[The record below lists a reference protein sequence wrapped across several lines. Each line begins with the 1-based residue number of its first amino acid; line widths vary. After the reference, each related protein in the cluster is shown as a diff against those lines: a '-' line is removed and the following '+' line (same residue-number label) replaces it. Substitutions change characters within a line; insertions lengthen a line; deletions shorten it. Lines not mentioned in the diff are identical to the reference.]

1 MCDSQKGITSSRKTY
16 DTQSIALRRIFAYD
30 ISNNMPFSTG
40 YVLTA
45 LTKGTAS
52 FVSPNVTLS
61 TIGFPNLPAT
71 ISTLSGELFSTAQFI
86 SLVYTSTII
95 SYLPSTVA
103 GLGTAGYV
111 STSFYDDKTVSTV
124 QGLGTVGYVSTSFY
138 DAKTLSTV
146 QGLGTVG
153 YVSTSFYDAKLVSTV
168 EGLGTAG
175 YLSSAV
181 VQTPIVSTVIGLG
194 TVGYISSSQLLSSL
208 TGLGSLGYV
217 SSSQLTS
224 SINGLVTLGFISS
237 SQLTSSL
244 TSSLNGLGTLGYISS
259 SQLFSSITSL
269 GSLGY
274 VSTSQLTSTV
284 AGLASSRYVSTTQ
297 LTSSIVGLG
306 SIGYLSTSQI
316 FRSTYSNNLS
326 GNWSNVGYLYSS
338 ISATTIS
345 LSSIRF
351 ELGAALRQQ
360 IIPST
365 TKLDIEL
372 KPNIQFVYY
381 DAISRDYQFN
391 SFLVRGV
398 NFSTPNIIGQESI
411 TYYILNANAINLAFF
426 FQEKTRFL
434 INNPLV
440 LSTLRNDT
448 QFSTLSLHHTFGA
461 RVPTTNQFFATPASS
476 ICASVVLDNTV

>member
-1 MCDSQKGITSSRKTY
+1 MCDNQKGVAGSRKTY

-111 STSFYDDKTVSTV
+111 STSFYD
-124 QGLGTVGYVSTSFY
+124 
-138 DAKTLSTV
+138 AKTLSTV

-153 YVSTSFYDAKLVSTV
+153 YVSTSFYDATMISTV

-181 VQTPIVSTVIGLG
+181 VQAPIVSTVIGLG

-224 SINGLVTLGFISS
+224 SINGLVTLGYISS

-244 TSSLNGLGTLGYISS
+244 TSSLNGLGTLGYLSS

-284 AGLASSRYVSTTQ
+284 EGLASSRYISTTQ
-297 LTSSIVGLG
+297 LTSTIVGLG

-448 QFSTLSLHHTFGA
+448 QFSTLSLHHTFGT

>member
-1 MCDSQKGITSSRKTY
+1 MCDSQKGVAGSRKTY

-40 YVLTA
+40 YILTA

-111 STSFYDDKTVSTV
+111 STSFYDEKTTSTV

-138 DAKTLSTV
+138 DAKTISTID
-146 QGLGTVG
+146 GLGT
-153 YVSTSFYDAKLVSTV
+153 L
-168 EGLGTAG
+168 G

-181 VQTPIVSTVIGLG
+181 VQGPITSTVIGLG
-194 TVGYISSSQLLSSL
+194 TLGYISSSQLLSSL

-224 SINGLVTLGFISS
+224 SLLDLTALGYISS
-237 SQLTSSL
+237 SQLTSSII
-244 TSSLNGLGTLGYISS
+244 GLGTLGYLSS
-259 SQLFSSITSL
+259 SQLFSSISSL

-284 AGLASSRYVSTTQ
+284 AGLASSRYISTSQ
-297 LTSSIVGLG
+297 LTSTIAGLG
-306 SIGYLSTSQI
+306 SIGYLSTNQI
-316 FRSTYSNNLS
+316 FRSTYSNNLT
-326 GNWSNVGYLYSS
+326 GNWSNVGYIYSS
-338 ISATTIS
+338 ITSSIIS

-351 ELGAALRQQ
+351 DLGTSLRQQ

-448 QFSTLSLHHTFGA
+448 QFSTLSLHHTFGT

-476 ICASVVLDNTV
+476 ICASVVVDNTV

>member
-1 MCDSQKGITSSRKTY
+1 MCDSQKGVAGSRKTY

-40 YVLTA
+40 YILTS

-111 STSFYDDKTVSTV
+111 STSFYDAKTISTID
-124 QGLGTVGYVSTSFY
+124 GLGT
-138 DAKTLSTV
+138 L
-146 QGLGTVG
+146 
-153 YVSTSFYDAKLVSTV
+153 
-168 EGLGTAG
+168 G

-181 VQTPIVSTVIGLG
+181 VQGPINSTVIGLG

-208 TGLGSLGYV
+208 TGLGSLDYV

-224 SINGLVTLGFISS
+224 SLLDLTALGYISS
-237 SQLTSSL
+237 SQLTSSII
-244 TSSLNGLGTLGYISS
+244 GLGTLGYLSS
-259 SQLFSSITSL
+259 SQLFSSISSL

-284 AGLASSRYVSTTQ
+284 AGLASSRYISTSQ
-297 LTSSIVGLG
+297 LTSTIVGLG
-306 SIGYLSTSQI
+306 SIGYLSTNQI
-316 FRSTYSNNLS
+316 FRSTYSNNLT
-326 GNWSNVGYLYSS
+326 GNWSNVGYIYSS
-338 ISATTIS
+338 ITSSIIS

-351 ELGAALRQQ
+351 DLGTSLRQQ

-448 QFSTLSLHHTFGA
+448 QFSTLSLHHTFGT

-476 ICASVVLDNTV
+476 ICASVVVDNTV

>member
-1 MCDSQKGITSSRKTY
+1 MCDSQRGVAGSRKTY

-40 YVLTA
+40 YILTS

-111 STSFYDDKTVSTV
+111 STSFYDEKTTSTV

-138 DAKTLSTV
+138 DAKTISTID
-146 QGLGTVG
+146 GLGT
-153 YVSTSFYDAKLVSTV
+153 L
-168 EGLGTAG
+168 G

-181 VQTPIVSTVIGLG
+181 VQGPITSTVVGLG
-194 TVGYISSSQLLSSL
+194 TLGYISSSQLLSSL

-224 SINGLVTLGFISS
+224 SLLDLTALGYISS
-237 SQLTSSL
+237 SQLTSSII
-244 TSSLNGLGTLGYISS
+244 GLGTLGYLSS
-259 SQLFSSITSL
+259 SQLFSSISSL

-284 AGLASSRYVSTTQ
+284 AGLASSRYISTSQ
-297 LTSSIVGLG
+297 LTSTIVGLG

-326 GNWSNVGYLYSS
+326 GNWSNVGYIYSS
-338 ISATTIS
+338 ITSSIIS

-351 ELGAALRQQ
+351 DLGTALRQQ

-448 QFSTLSLHHTFGA
+448 QFSTLSLHHTFGT

-476 ICASVVLDNTV
+476 ICASVVVDNTV

>member
-1 MCDSQKGITSSRKTY
+1 MCDSQKGVAGSRKTY

-40 YVLTA
+40 FVLTA

-124 QGLGTVGYVSTSFY
+124 KGLGTVGYVSTSFY
-138 DAKTLSTV
+138 DATMI
-146 QGLGTVG
+146 
-153 YVSTSFYDAKLVSTV
+153 STV

-181 VQTPIVSTVIGLG
+181 VQAPIVSTVIGLG

-224 SINGLVTLGFISS
+224 SLNGLVTLGFISS

-244 TSSLNGLGTLGYISS
+244 TSSLNGLGTLGYLSS

-297 LTSSIVGLG
+297 LTSTIVGLG

-338 ISATTIS
+338 ITSSIVS

-448 QFSTLSLHHTFGA
+448 QFSTLSLHHTFGT

>member
-1 MCDSQKGITSSRKTY
+1 MCDSQKGVAGSRKTY

-111 STSFYDDKTVSTV
+111 STSFYD
-124 QGLGTVGYVSTSFY
+124 
-138 DAKTLSTV
+138 AKTI
-146 QGLGTVG
+146 
-153 YVSTSFYDAKLVSTV
+153 STV
-168 EGLGTAG
+168 EGLGTLG
-175 YLSSAV
+175 YLSSGV
-181 VQTPIVSTVIGLG
+181 VQGPINSTVIGLG

-208 TGLGSLGYV
+208 TSLGSLGYV

-224 SINGLVTLGFISS
+224 SLLDLTALGYISS
-237 SQLTSSL
+237 SQLTSSII
-244 TSSLNGLGTLGYISS
+244 GLGTLGYLSS
-259 SQLFSSITSL
+259 SQLFSSISSL

-284 AGLASSRYVSTTQ
+284 AGLASSRYISTSQ
-297 LTSSIVGLG
+297 LTSTIVGLG
-306 SIGYLSTSQI
+306 SIGYLSTNQI
-316 FRSTYSNNLS
+316 FRSTYSNNLT
-326 GNWSNVGYLYSS
+326 GNWSNVGYIYSS
-338 ISATTIS
+338 ITSSIIS

-351 ELGAALRQQ
+351 DLGTSLRQQ

-448 QFSTLSLHHTFGA
+448 QFSTLSLHHTFGT

-476 ICASVVLDNTV
+476 ICASVVVDNTV

>member
-1 MCDSQKGITSSRKTY
+1 MCDSQKGVAGSRKTY

-40 YVLTA
+40 YILTS

-95 SYLPSTVA
+95 SYLPSTVT

-111 STSFYDDKTVSTV
+111 STSFYDAKTISTID
-124 QGLGTVGYVSTSFY
+124 GLGT
-138 DAKTLSTV
+138 L
-146 QGLGTVG
+146 
-153 YVSTSFYDAKLVSTV
+153 
-168 EGLGTAG
+168 G

-181 VQTPIVSTVIGLG
+181 VQGPINSTVIGLG

-224 SINGLVTLGFISS
+224 SLLDLTALGYISS
-237 SQLTSSL
+237 SQLTSSII
-244 TSSLNGLGTLGYISS
+244 GLGTLGYLSS
-259 SQLFSSITSL
+259 SQLFSSISSL

-284 AGLASSRYVSTTQ
+284 AGLASSRYISTSQ
-297 LTSSIVGLG
+297 LTSTIVGLG
-306 SIGYLSTSQI
+306 SIGYLSTNQI
-316 FRSTYSNNLS
+316 FRSTYSNNLT
-326 GNWSNVGYLYSS
+326 GNWSNVGYIYSS
-338 ISATTIS
+338 ITSSIIS

-351 ELGAALRQQ
+351 DLGTALRQQ

-448 QFSTLSLHHTFGA
+448 QFSTLSLHHTFGT

-476 ICASVVLDNTV
+476 ICASVVVDNTV

>member
-1 MCDSQKGITSSRKTY
+1 MCDSQKGVAGSRKTY

-40 YVLTA
+40 YILTS

-111 STSFYDDKTVSTV
+111 STSFYDEKTTSTV

-138 DAKTLSTV
+138 DAKTISTID
-146 QGLGTVG
+146 GLGT
-153 YVSTSFYDAKLVSTV
+153 L
-168 EGLGTAG
+168 G

-181 VQTPIVSTVIGLG
+181 VQGPITSTVVGLG
-194 TVGYISSSQLLSSL
+194 TLGYISSSQLLSSL

-224 SINGLVTLGFISS
+224 SLLDLTALGYISS
-237 SQLTSSL
+237 SQLTSSII
-244 TSSLNGLGTLGYISS
+244 GLGTLGYLSS
-259 SQLFSSITSL
+259 SQLFSSISSL

-284 AGLASSRYVSTTQ
+284 AGLASSRYISTSQ
-297 LTSSIVGLG
+297 LTSTIVGLG

-326 GNWSNVGYLYSS
+326 GNWSNVGYIYSS
-338 ISATTIS
+338 ITSSIIS

-351 ELGAALRQQ
+351 DLGTALRQQ

-448 QFSTLSLHHTFGA
+448 QFSTLSLHHTFGT

-476 ICASVVLDNTV
+476 ICASVVVDNTV

>member
-1 MCDSQKGITSSRKTY
+1 MCDSQKGVAGSRKTY

-40 YVLTA
+40 YILTS

-111 STSFYDDKTVSTV
+111 STSFYDEKTTSTV
-124 QGLGTVGYVSTSFY
+124 IGLGTVGYVSTSFY
-138 DAKTLSTV
+138 DATMI
-146 QGLGTVG
+146 
-153 YVSTSFYDAKLVSTV
+153 STV

-181 VQTPIVSTVIGLG
+181 VQGPITSTVIGLG
-194 TVGYISSSQLLSSL
+194 TLGYISSSQLLSSL

-224 SINGLVTLGFISS
+224 SLLDLTALGYISS
-237 SQLTSSL
+237 SQLTSSII
-244 TSSLNGLGTLGYISS
+244 GLGTLGYLSS
-259 SQLFSSITSL
+259 SQLFSSISSL

-284 AGLASSRYVSTTQ
+284 AGLASSRYISTSQ
-297 LTSSIVGLG
+297 LTSTIVGLG
-306 SIGYLSTSQI
+306 SIGYLSTNQI

-326 GNWSNVGYLYSS
+326 GNWSNVGYIYSS
-338 ISATTIS
+338 ITSSIIS

-351 ELGAALRQQ
+351 DLGTALRQQ

-448 QFSTLSLHHTFGA
+448 QFSTLSLHHTFGT

-476 ICASVVLDNTV
+476 ICASVVVDNTV

>member
-1 MCDSQKGITSSRKTY
+1 MCDSQKGVAGSRKTY

-40 YVLTA
+40 YILTA

-111 STSFYDDKTVSTV
+111 STSFYDAKTISTID
-124 QGLGTVGYVSTSFY
+124 GLGT
-138 DAKTLSTV
+138 L
-146 QGLGTVG
+146 
-153 YVSTSFYDAKLVSTV
+153 
-168 EGLGTAG
+168 G

-181 VQTPIVSTVIGLG
+181 VQGPINSTVIGLG

-208 TGLGSLGYV
+208 TGLGSLDYV

-224 SINGLVTLGFISS
+224 SLLDLTALGYISS
-237 SQLTSSL
+237 SQLTSSII
-244 TSSLNGLGTLGYISS
+244 GLGTLGYLSS
-259 SQLFSSITSL
+259 SQLFSSISSL

-284 AGLASSRYVSTTQ
+284 AGLASSRYISTSQ
-297 LTSSIVGLG
+297 LTSTIVGLG
-306 SIGYLSTSQI
+306 SIGYLSTNQI
-316 FRSTYSNNLS
+316 FRSTYSNNLT
-326 GNWSNVGYLYSS
+326 GNWSNVGYIYSS
-338 ISATTIS
+338 ITSSIIS

-351 ELGAALRQQ
+351 DLGTSLRQQ

-448 QFSTLSLHHTFGA
+448 QFSTLSLHHTFGT

-476 ICASVVLDNTV
+476 ICASVVVDNTV

>member
-1 MCDSQKGITSSRKTY
+1 MCDSQKGVAGSRKTY

-40 YVLTA
+40 YILTS

-111 STSFYDDKTVSTV
+111 STSFYDAKTISTID
-124 QGLGTVGYVSTSFY
+124 GLGT
-138 DAKTLSTV
+138 L
-146 QGLGTVG
+146 
-153 YVSTSFYDAKLVSTV
+153 
-168 EGLGTAG
+168 G

-181 VQTPIVSTVIGLG
+181 VQGPITSTVIGLG

-224 SINGLVTLGFISS
+224 SLLDLTALGYISS
-237 SQLTSSL
+237 SQLTSSII
-244 TSSLNGLGTLGYISS
+244 GLGTLGYLSS
-259 SQLFSSITSL
+259 SQLFSSISSL

-284 AGLASSRYVSTTQ
+284 AGLASSRYISTSQ
-297 LTSSIVGLG
+297 LTSTIVGLG
-306 SIGYLSTSQI
+306 SIGYLSTNQI
-316 FRSTYSNNLS
+316 FRSTYSNNLT
-326 GNWSNVGYLYSS
+326 GNWSNVGYIYSS
-338 ISATTIS
+338 ITSSIIS

-351 ELGAALRQQ
+351 DLGTALRQQ

-448 QFSTLSLHHTFGA
+448 QFSTLSLHHTFGT

-476 ICASVVLDNTV
+476 ICASVVVDNTV

>member
-1 MCDSQKGITSSRKTY
+1 MCDSQKGVAGSRKTY
-16 DTQSIALRRIFAYD
+16 DTQSIVLRRIFAYD
-30 ISNNMPFSTG
+30 ISNNAPFSTG
-40 YVLTA
+40 YILTA

-95 SYLPSTVA
+95 SYLPSTVT

-111 STSFYDDKTVSTV
+111 STSFYDEKTTSTV

-138 DAKTLSTV
+138 DAKTISTID
-146 QGLGTVG
+146 GLGT
-153 YVSTSFYDAKLVSTV
+153 L
-168 EGLGTAG
+168 G

-181 VQTPIVSTVIGLG
+181 VQGPITSTVVGLG
-194 TVGYISSSQLLSSL
+194 TLGYISSSQLLSSL

-224 SINGLVTLGFISS
+224 SLLDLTALGYISS
-237 SQLTSSL
+237 SQLTSSII
-244 TSSLNGLGTLGYISS
+244 GLGTLGYLSS
-259 SQLFSSITSL
+259 SQLFSSISSL

-284 AGLASSRYVSTTQ
+284 EGLASSRYISTSQ
-297 LTSSIVGLG
+297 LTSTIVGLG
-306 SIGYLSTSQI
+306 SIGYLSTNQI
-316 FRSTYSNNLS
+316 FRSTYSNNLT
-326 GNWSNVGYLYSS
+326 GNWSNVGYIYSS
-338 ISATTIS
+338 ITSSIIS

-351 ELGAALRQQ
+351 DLGTSLRQQ

-448 QFSTLSLHHTFGA
+448 QFSTLSLHHTFGT

-476 ICASVVLDNTV
+476 ICASVVVDNTV

>member
-1 MCDSQKGITSSRKTY
+1 MCDSQKGVAGSRKTY

-40 YVLTA
+40 YILTS

-111 STSFYDDKTVSTV
+111 STSFYDAKTISTID
-124 QGLGTVGYVSTSFY
+124 GLGT
-138 DAKTLSTV
+138 L
-146 QGLGTVG
+146 
-153 YVSTSFYDAKLVSTV
+153 
-168 EGLGTAG
+168 G

-181 VQTPIVSTVIGLG
+181 VQGPINSTVIGLG

-224 SINGLVTLGFISS
+224 SLLDLTALGYISS
-237 SQLTSSL
+237 SQLTSSII
-244 TSSLNGLGTLGYISS
+244 GLGTLGYLSS
-259 SQLFSSITSL
+259 SQLFSSISSL

-284 AGLASSRYVSTTQ
+284 AGLASSRYISTSQ
-297 LTSSIVGLG
+297 LTSTIVGLG
-306 SIGYLSTSQI
+306 SIGYLSTNQI
-316 FRSTYSNNLS
+316 FRSTYSNNLT
-326 GNWSNVGYLYSS
+326 GNWSNVGYIYSS
-338 ISATTIS
+338 ITSSIIS

-351 ELGAALRQQ
+351 DLGTSLRQQ

-448 QFSTLSLHHTFGA
+448 QFSTLSLHHTFGT

-476 ICASVVLDNTV
+476 ICASVVVDNTV